1 MSEESQDNKS
11 IKRNRIIVLIL
22 LLAVVGGL
30 VWAHSSD
37 NDIIAAIICL
47 VGGIAFGI
55 FGSNDKNPL
64 NGIGTGI
71 VAGAILFFLYMAVRF
86 LTES

>member
-1 MSEESQDNKS
+1 MSEKSQDNKS

-22 LLAVVGGL
+22 LLAVVGGF
-30 VWAHSSD
+30 VWAYSSD

-47 VGGIAFGI
+47 VGGVAFGL
-55 FGSNDKNPL
+55 FGSNDKNPF
-64 NGIGTGI
+64 NSIGTGI

-86 LTES
+86 FIAS